1 MSDGAPPA
9 AGPRARDALE
19 DRSLLV
25 DTALSP
31 IVFLAVNA
39 LAGLNAAA
47 IAALGLAVAVVLTR
61 LVRRQPVTNALGGLV
76 GVGIAVL
83 IALATGSAEGYFL
96 PRVVLNAFWALA
108 FLVSIV
114 ARRPAIGIFAQLVHG
129 LPEDWLAN
137 PPVRRAF
144 TEATMIWVVYYAGKA
159 IIYGVLIQAGELGA
173 LAAVSFVLG
182 WPLFIGLFAATYWFL
197 RRRIERLGGPPP
209 PDPSPAAA

>member
-1 MSDGAPPA
+1 MSDTNPAP
-9 AGPRARDALE
+9 GPRAANALN

-39 LAGLNAAA
+39 LAGLTAAA
-47 IAALGLAVAVVLTR
+47 VAALGLALLVVLTR
-61 LVRRQPVTNALGGLV
+61 LVRRQPVANAIGGLA

-83 IALATGSAEGYFL
+83 IALATGSAEGFFL
-96 PRVVLNAFWALA
+96 PRVVLNAAWALG

-114 ARRPAIGIFAQLVHG
+114 VRRPAVGIFAQLVHG
-129 LPEDWLAN
+129 MPEDWLAK

-144 TEATMIWVVYYAGKA
+144 TEATMLWVVYYAGKA
-159 IIYGVLIQAGELGA
+159 IVYGVLIEAGELGA

-182 WPLFIGLFAATYWFL
+182 WPVFIGLFALTYGYL

-209 PDPSPAAA
+209 PDPAPAPA

>member
-1 MSDGAPPA
+1 MSDDAPAP
-9 AGPRARDALE
+9 GPRARDALN

-39 LAGLNAAA
+39 LAGLSAAA
-47 IAALGLAVAVVLTR
+47 IAALGLAVSVVLTR
-61 LVRRQPVTNALGGLV
+61 VVRRQPVANAVGGLV

-96 PRVVLNAFWALA
+96 PRVVVNGFWALA
-108 FLVSIV
+108 FTISIV
-114 ARRPAIGIFAQLVHG
+114 VRRPAVGIFAQLVHG
-129 LPEDWLAN
+129 MPEAWLAN

-144 TEATMIWVVYYAGKA
+144 TEATVIWVVYYAGKA
-159 IIYGVLIQAGELGA
+159 IVYGVLIEAGELGA

-182 WPLFIGLFAATYWFL
+182 WPVFIGLFAVTYGYL
-197 RRRIERLGGPPP
+197 RWRIERLGGPPP
-209 PDPSPAAA
+209 PDPAPAAA